1 MSSYWAILGARFRT
15 LLQYRA
21 AAFAGFG
28 TQLWWGLMR
37 VMIFE
42 AFYRSTTAPQ
52 PMTIE
57 QVITYIWLSQ
67 AMLAMLPWNID
78 SDIRAMVRSGTVA
91 YELLRPVDLY
101 WLWFSRAV
109 ALRSAPTVL
118 RATPMF
124 VLAGL
129 FWGMQLP
136 ASWPAAGAW
145 ILAMGAALL
154 LAAAVSTLLGITIL
168 WTISGE
174 GIARLLT
181 ICVMVFAG
189 TLVPLPLFPDWAQG
203 FLNFLPFRGL
213 VDIPFRLYT
222 GHIPASHVLPMLAH
236 QLGWTLALIVMGKA
250 LLARGARRL
259 VVQGG

>member
-222 GHIPASHVLPMLAH
+222 GHIPASHALPMLAH